1 MPNPVPLHDKALE
14 QLRVIRDTMERATAF
29 TAVPGWGG
37 VLMGVTALGA
47 SIVAALQP
55 TVERWLLAWIAEGW
69 LAFAIG
75 GVALVRKAIAGNAS
89 ILSGP
94 GRRFLLSF
102 APPILVGAVLTAA
115 LFRTGSNGLL
125 PGVWLLL
132 YGTGV
137 ATGGAFSVRV
147 VPLMGLCFMAVGAA
161 ALFAPAGWGDGF
173 LAAGFGG
180 LHILFGLIIARR
192 YGG

>member
-1 MPNPVPLHDKALE
+1 
-14 QLRVIRDTMERATAF
+14 
-29 TAVPGWGG
+29 
-37 VLMGVTALGA
+37 MGLTALVA
-47 SIVAALQP
+47 SVVAAEQP

-115 LFRTGSNGLL
+115 LFRQGAGYQALM

-147 VPLMGLCFMAVGAA
+147 VPAMGLCFMALGTV
-161 ALFAPAGWGDGF
+161 ALLGPPEWGNWL

-180 LHILFGLIIARR
+180 LHLVFGLIIARR